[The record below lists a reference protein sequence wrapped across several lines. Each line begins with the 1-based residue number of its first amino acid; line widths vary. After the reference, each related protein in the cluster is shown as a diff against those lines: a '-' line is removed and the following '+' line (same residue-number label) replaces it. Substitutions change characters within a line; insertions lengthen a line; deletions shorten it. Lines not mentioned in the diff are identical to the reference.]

1 MSSNVHVNRSGSIFI
16 GGSGGGGGAR
26 EAAMAPL
33 PPPPQEP
40 QAAEAGGGTL
50 ISMTQQDLQAVA
62 VLYSKI
68 KQLHGARGTLSAAR
82 DGELTQIF
90 DAHVQGTLQTV
101 SAKLESIDD
110 PFLRQ
115 AEILASKH
123 ELFEVCFEQTVALIE
138 GQDPSLASIV
148 GTLKQVHRAYFA
160 QFPALLQSMRPHYVQ
175 QLADAQGAAQRAQG
189 ETKQLLQAA
198 ELLEKEAEM
207 HSQQKEAIAR
217 QFERERK
224 RLAQENRRLREEN
237 AALRA
242 GGARTPASKR
252 TTAMVRTATGGRK
265 SRGRGAA
272 GGAGTPASKQVRDLT
287 LKQLLEHIEAIYA
300 SKEQYDA
307 RCADAHLPR
316 ETMEQHM
323 YTYLNQKY
331 GLKKLIIEHATSIV
345 KAMRR
350 FQSTSNPVLVF
361 AKIYG
366 NAIDEDFRKVQ
377 QKVRPS

>member
-1 MSSNVHVNRSGSIFI
+1 MEMAQRVHVNRSGSILI
-16 GGSGGGGGAR
+16 GGGG
-26 EAAMAPL
+26 EMN
-33 PPPPQEP
+33 PPPPVP
-40 QAAEAGGGTL
+40 PPAPAAAPSPATESAGL

-68 KQLHGARGTLSAAR
+68 KQLYGARGNLTVER
-82 DGELTQIF
+82 DNQLTGFF
-90 DAHVQGTLQTV
+90 DAHVQGTLQAV
-101 SAKLESIDD
+101 SATLETIDD

-115 AEILASKH
+115 SEILAAKH
-123 ELFEVCFEQTVALIE
+123 ELFEVCFAQTVSLIE
-138 GQDPSLASIV
+138 ATDPELANIV

-160 QFPALLQSMRPHYVQ
+160 QFPALLQSMRPHYVEQ
-175 QLADAQGAAQRAQG
+175 REEEARAKRRAQS

-242 GGARTPASKR
+242 GSGSGSGGGGRGGRGARTPSASKR
-252 TTAMVRTATGGRK
+252 STGAMVRTGSKKLSASTPSAK
-265 SRGRGAA
+265 S
-272 GGAGTPASKQVRDLT
+272 VRDLS
-287 LKQLLEHIEAIYA
+287 LKQLLVHIEAIYA

-323 YTYLNQKY
+323 
-331 GLKKLIIEHATSIV
+331 
-345 KAMRR
+345 
-350 FQSTSNPVLVF
+350 
-361 AKIYG
+361 
-366 NAIDEDFRKVQ
+366 
-377 QKVRPS
+377 